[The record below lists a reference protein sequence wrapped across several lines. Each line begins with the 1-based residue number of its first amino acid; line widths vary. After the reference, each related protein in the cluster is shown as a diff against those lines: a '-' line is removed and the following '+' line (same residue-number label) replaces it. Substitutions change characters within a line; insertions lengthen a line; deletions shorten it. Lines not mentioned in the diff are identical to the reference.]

1 MHYTYICLQDSSGTH
16 YAVFTNQKHILFI
29 LCQSKSNAKYKFVY
43 LFIPRHKTTDWSSVY
58 WLLTTDGLGQ
68 PRRKCFFFFFFF
80 FFFFSIQIILSY
92 ISLTWLHRRRVIFQ
106 ALLWCRD
113 IQMLGRSSIKWRQRP
128 DMILNVDWV
137 VNVQYN

>member
-1 MHYTYICLQDSSGTH
+1 MQFSQIK
-16 YAVFTNQKHILFI
+16 KHMLFI

-43 LFIPRHKTTDWSSVY
+43 LFIPRHKTTDLSSVY

-68 PRRKCFFFFFFF
+68 PRRKFFQFKSSFH
-80 FFFFSIQIILSY
+80 
-92 ISLTWLHRRRVIFQ
+92 ISLTWLHRRRVIFK

-113 IQMLGRSSIKWRQRP
+113 IRMLGRSSIKWRQRP
-128 DMILNVDWV
+128 DMILNVDCV